1 MAQLSP
7 YLTFNNNTREAMNYY
22 KECLGGELTLM
33 VVKDTPVCDQLP
45 PEFQDSIMH
54 SSLKTSEWEIFASDM
69 SPEKLNIGNDVHISF
84 SVGSE
89 KELNTLFAKLS
100 DGGKVKQP
108 INPMFFGLIG
118 SLTDKF
124 GKHWVL
130 TFMNHQPEK

>member
-7 YLTFNNNTREAMNYY
+7 YLTFNNNTREAMSYY

-33 VVKDTPVCDQLP
+33 AVKDTPVCDQMP

-54 SSLKTSEWEIFASDM
+54 SSLKTTDWEILASDM
-69 SPEKLNIGNDVHISF
+69 TPEKLNIGNDVHISF

-89 KELNTLFAKLS
+89 KELNTIFAKLS
-100 DGGKVKQP
+100 EGGKVKQP

-130 TFMNHQPEK
+130 TFMNPNSKN